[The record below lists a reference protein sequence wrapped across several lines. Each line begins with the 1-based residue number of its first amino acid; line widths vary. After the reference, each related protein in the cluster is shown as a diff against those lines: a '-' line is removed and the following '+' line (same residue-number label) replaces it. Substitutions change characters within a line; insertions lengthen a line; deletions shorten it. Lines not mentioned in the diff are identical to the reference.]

1 MPIHVEIVTQERKV
15 FEEHEADIVIV
26 PGSEGEMGVLPH
38 HAPVLTTM
46 GYGEL
51 VVRKGNKEERFV
63 IYGGVVDIRP
73 DKVVAL
79 AYLAESSFALDEE
92 KIEALADM
100 ICRAGNEAA
109 AALFVLM
116 GALENSAHP
125 KLLANAAKHFAFAR
139 CSELDLYGMVD
150 AQLRLVE
157 GELLAHTR

>member
-73 DKVVAL
+73 DKVVVL
-79 AYLAESSFALDEE
+79 PYLAESSFALDEE
-92 KIEALADM
+92 KIEAARG
-100 ICRAGNEAA
+100 RAAKMMAEGVPEPENRT
-109 AALFVLM
+109 AALELRRAEL
-116 GALENSAHP
+116 ALKVKNKLKGRSASI
-125 KLLANAAKHFAFAR
+125 LR
-139 CSELDLYGMVD
+139 IVSEDD
-150 AQLRLVE
+150 SE
-157 GELLAHTR
+157 

>member
-15 FEEHEADIVIV
+15 FEEREADMVIV

-51 VVRKGNKEERFV
+51 IVRKGNKEERFV

-92 KIEALADM
+92 KIEAARS
-100 ICRAGNEAA
+100 RAAKMMAEGVPEAENRT
-109 AALFVLM
+109 AALELRRAEL
-116 GALENSAHP
+116 ALKVKNKLKSRSASI
-125 KLLANAAKHFAFAR
+125 LR
-139 CSELDLYGMVD
+139 IVSEDD
-150 AQLRLVE
+150 SE
-157 GELLAHTR
+157 